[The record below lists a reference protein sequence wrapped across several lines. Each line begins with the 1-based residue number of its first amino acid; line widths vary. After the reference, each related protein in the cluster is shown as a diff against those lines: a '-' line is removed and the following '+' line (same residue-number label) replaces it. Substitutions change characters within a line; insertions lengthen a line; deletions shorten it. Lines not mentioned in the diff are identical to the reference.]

1 MLTPE
6 DYRVATRHAM
16 EAGFDCVKVDPLLW
30 SRRGGF
36 QDWNTRG
43 ILTNE
48 KLKTA
53 VERVA
58 AVREEGG
65 DGLDII
71 IELHAYTDTNT
82 SVQLARAY
90 PAAEPESVQH
100 YFEQDGHSPRQRR
113 AHIQPLGL
121 QTVLR
126 KQEPF
131 HHPAGCMQHRR
142 YHRSKKDL

>member
-1 MLTPE
+1 MPVYKLLGGKTNGRLRAYASQIQFDWSGKSKAMLTPE

-58 AVREEGG
+58 AVREEG
-65 DGLDII
+65 
-71 IELHAYTDTNT
+71 
-82 SVQLARAY
+82 
-90 PAAEPESVQH
+90 
-100 YFEQDGHSPRQRR
+100 RR
-113 AHIQPLGL
+113 RP
-121 QTVLR
+121 
-126 KQEPF
+126 
-131 HHPAGCMQHRR
+131 
-142 YHRSKKDL
+142 